1 MTGPDFIV
9 IGAMKSGTTTLA
21 DQLAAQDG
29 VFVTTPKEPNYFSD
43 DAVYAKGPDWYA
55 ALFDPAPPS
64 ALRGEAST
72 HYTKRPTYPDT
83 VARLHD
89 ACPELRLIYM
99 IRNPVERAVSHYI
112 HEWSERRVGGRID
125 LAFAQMPELVDYG
138 RYAYQLDPYLEA
150 FGQAA
155 IHLTSLEQIT
165 QDPQAEFARIARFLD
180 LPPGAAWKSDLGAS
194 NVSARRIRTFPLRRV
209 LVDNPVMRPL
219 RQLLIFSPN
228 PSGVL
233 GLGTRLNDEKAS
245 SELPQDLTSSS
256 SQQTFPGGPAKIW
269 PAVFPGHP
277 AASICATPSPS
288 T

>member
-219 RQLLIFSPN
+219 RQLLIPKSVRVWVWN
-228 PSGVL
+228 
-233 GLGTRLNDEKAS
+233 RLTMKKRP
-245 SELPQDLTSSS
+245 ELPQDLRVELE
-256 SQQTFPGGPAKIW
+256 QTFLEDREDLAR
-269 PAVFPGHP
+269 VFPGHP
-277 AASICATPSPS
+277 ALDLCYPFAST
-288 T
+288 